1 MSLKSSTANAGA
13 KRRKSARAKVAGTK
27 PKTPS
32 RPFVFANYAMTS
44 DGKIAF
50 ADHSFMPFGSKRDQ
64 EHMMELRAT
73 ADAVM
78 SGARTVDSGPTTLGT
93 GGAKYRRLRLK
104 RGLSEHNLRIIV
116 SGSGSIDPD
125 AEIFKHRFS
134 PIIILTTQR
143 AGPARLKKLRS
154 LAIVKICGAREINF
168 PIAFRWLHREW
179 KVKRLLSEGGGE
191 LNDALLR
198 AGLLDELHLTICP
211 TIFGGRTAPTLA
223 DGVGFSKLVD
233 AAPFQLKSSRR
244 IGDELFLVYQRAG
257 AQQPVD
263 QTLSE
268 RGPINRKGAK
278 RQRRKEA

>member
-1 MSLKSSTANAGA
+1 MSAP
-13 KRRKSARAKVAGTK
+13 
-27 PKTPS
+27 PKKIS
-32 RPFVFANYAMTS
+32 RPFVFANFAMTA

-50 ADHSFMPFGSKRDQ
+50 AGGHFVPFGSKRDQ

-78 SGARTVDSGPTTLGT
+78 SGARTVDSGPTTMGT

-125 AEIFKHRFS
+125 AEIFKHKFS
-134 PIIILTTQR
+134 PIIILTTHR
-143 AGPARLKKLRS
+143 AGEERLKILRR
-154 LAIVKICGAREINF
+154 LAVVKICGTPEINF
-168 PIAFRWLHREW
+168 HAAFRWLHSKW
-179 KVKRLLSEGGGE
+179 NVKRLLSEGGGE

-211 TIFGGRTAPTLA
+211 KVFGGRTAPTLA
-223 DGVGFSKLVD
+223 DGIGFAKLAD

-244 IGDELFLVYQRAG
+244 AGNELFLVFNASKLQGTISAREAERIN
-257 AQQPVD
+257 QN
-263 QTLSE
+263 SE
-268 RGPINRKGAK
+268 RASLNVKLFDP
-278 RQRRKEA
+278 